1 MSMVGMAIGALFAT
15 GAVFLLLSMLRLY
28 LWRDRHYQWMVSEC
42 HSKSDQDA
50 VDLVA
55 RQAIKTRP

>member
-1 MSMVGMAIGALFAT
+1 MSMVGLAIGALFAT

-28 LWRDRHYQWMVSEC
+28 LWRDRHSQRMVGEC
-42 HSKSDQDA
+42 HSNIDQDA
-50 VDLVA
+50 VGLVG

>member
-28 LWRDRHYQWMVSEC
+28 LWRDRHYQWMVGEC
-42 HSKSDQDA
+42 HSKSD
-50 VDLVA
+50 
-55 RQAIKTRP
+55 